1 MPRIAYVDGHYVPLA
16 QAGVHVEDRGYQ
28 FADAVYE
35 VFGLRNGRMLDEEEH
50 LDRYERSLA
59 ALSISPPMS
68 RAATKL
74 VLRETIRRNHIK
86 NGMVYFQLS
95 RGQAA
100 RDHAFPPTSKPIM
113 VVTVR
118 PVSSAKMDKVHE
130 KGIKIVAIPDERWK
144 RCDIKTTALLPNVMA
159 RQYARESNAAEAW
172 LIDDDGFITEG
183 AATSAWI
190 VDAKGVLRTR
200 ATGSFILAG
209 VTRQV
214 LLNLIK
220 KNKIPFKESAFTLEE
235 ALAAKETFSTASIL
249 TVFPIV
255 EINGQ
260 KIGNGKP
267 GMISKKLLAA
277 YQAIQF

>member
-35 VFGLRNGRMLDEEEH
+35 VFGLRNGQMLDEEEH
-50 LDRYERSLA
+50 LDRYERSLV

-100 RDHAFPPTSKPIM
+100 RDHAFPLTAKPIM

-118 PVSSAKMDKVHE
+118 PVNPARVDRVYE

-159 RQYARESNAAEAW
+159 RQYARENNAAEAW

-200 ATGSFILAG
+200 ATGNFILAG

-214 LLNLIK
+214 LLKLIK
-220 KNKIPFKESAFTLEE
+220 ENKILFKESAFTLEE
-235 ALAAKETFSTASIL
+235 ALAAKEAFSTASIL
-249 TVFPIV
+249 TVFPII

-260 KIGNGKP
+260 KIGSGKP
-267 GMISKKLLAA
+267 GVISKKLLDA